1 MARKIFGKIRVEN
14 INSSGSK
21 LRVVAWDADIDEDD
35 HMGLTEVEEDGSYSI
50 EYKDKKW
57 DWSPIESVTNWR
69 PDIYLVVEWLD
80 PIGVFWRPVSKSKTY
95 SNQDVREDKE
105 INLSVTIPN
114 TNAQTVYGSVAD
126 VNGDPVEG
134 LTVTAWDDDP
144 SAQRAIQSQGDK
156 AEKTNTKVEG
166 VSYMGSAITNENGE
180 YSIKYSGNL
189 WDQAPHWS
197 VRAGMGAWWRPD
209 IFIKVQ
215 KEGTGVL
222 YRSPT
227 HENVLQ
233 GTGVRIDAKIEEK

>member
-1 MARKIFGKIRVEN
+1 MARKIFGKISVEN
-14 INSSGSK
+14 LKPLGTK

-50 EYKDKKW
+50 EYEDKKW
-57 DWSPIESVTNWR
+57 DWSPTESVTNWR
-69 PDIYLVVEWLD
+69 PDICIVVEWLD
-80 PIGVFWRPVSKSKTY
+80 PLGAFWRPILRSKTY

-114 TNAQTVYGSVAD
+114 TNAQTVYGSVTEAI
-126 VNGDPVEG
+126 GDPVEG

-144 SAQRAIQSQGDK
+144 SAQRAAVSQGGEAAKGD
-156 AEKTNTKVEG
+156 G
-166 VSYMGSAITNENGE
+166 VKFMGSAVTDKNGE
-180 YSIKYSGNL
+180 YSIKYTGNF

-197 VRAGMGAWWRPD
+197 VRAGSGAWWRPD

-215 KEGTGVL
+215 KEGVGVM

-233 GTGVRIDAKIEEK
+233 GTGVRIDAKIEES

>member
-1 MARKIFGKIRVEN
+1 VARKIFGKISIEN
-14 INSSGSK
+14 LISSGTK

-50 EYKDKKW
+50 EYKDDNW
-57 DWSPIESVTNWR
+57 DWSPTKSVTIWR
-69 PDIYLVVEWLD
+69 PDIRIVVEWFD
-80 PIGVFWRPVSKSKTY
+80 PLGAFWRPISKSTTY
-95 SNQDVREDKE
+95 SNHDVREDKE

-114 TNAQTVYGSVAD
+114 TKAQTVYGRVAD
-126 VNGDPVEG
+126 TNGDPRAG

-144 SAQRAIQSQGDK
+144 SAQRTTLSQRGEAVTLDANGEAIK
-156 AEKTNTKVEG
+156 F
-166 VSYMGSAITNENGE
+166 MGSAVTDENGE
-180 YSIKYSGNL
+180 YSIKYSGNF

-197 VRAGMGAWWRPD
+197 VRAGSGAWWRPD

-215 KEGTGVL
+215 KEGVGVI

-233 GTGVRIDAKIEEK
+233 GTGIRIDAKIGE